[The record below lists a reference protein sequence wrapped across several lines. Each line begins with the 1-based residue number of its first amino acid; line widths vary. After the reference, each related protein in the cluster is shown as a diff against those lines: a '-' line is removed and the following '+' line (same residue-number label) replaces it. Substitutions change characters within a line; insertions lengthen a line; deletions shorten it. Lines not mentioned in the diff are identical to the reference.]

1 MPPPRLVLRRAE
13 PEQLD
18 CAKLDSAPRSLAVQ
32 FLARKLLEVS
42 HG

>member
-1 MPPPRLVLRRAE
+1 MWRAE
-13 PEQLD
+13 TQELD
-18 CAKLDSAPRSLAVQ
+18 RAKLDSAPRSLAVQ